1 MNNVSEKIEMLK
13 NAYAQGFLSKEDFDS
28 RLAAL
33 SAAAKEVVN
42 TTTMDKTGQFVER
55 VMESTTLNEAAGE
68 ARKMV
73 KRALQTDMAADVA
86 TGAAGGAIIASVV
99 PIIGT
104 GAGAVVGAAFGA
116 YKHLTKK

>member
-1 MNNVSEKIEMLK
+1 MNINEKMTMLK
-13 NAYAQGFLSKEDFDS
+13 NAYAQGFISKEDFES
-28 RLAAL
+28 RLASL
-33 SAAAKEVVN
+33 STAAKEVVN
-42 TTTMDKTGQFVER
+42 TTTMDKAGQFVER
-55 VMESTTLNEAAGE
+55 VMESNALNEAAGE
-68 ARKMV
+68 ARQMM
-73 KRALQTDMAADVA
+73 KRALQTDMAADMA